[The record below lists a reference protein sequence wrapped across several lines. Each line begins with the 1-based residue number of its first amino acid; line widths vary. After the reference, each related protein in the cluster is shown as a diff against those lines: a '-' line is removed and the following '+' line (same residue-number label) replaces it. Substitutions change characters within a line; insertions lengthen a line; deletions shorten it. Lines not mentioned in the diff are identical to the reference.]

1 MIWIAIRMLTGD
13 RIKFIGLV
21 FGVAFSTLLI
31 TQQLTVFVNLVTR
44 GGSAAYDASAANI
57 WVMDNATRTPDV
69 LYPMPATNLERV
81 RGVAG
86 VGWAVPLLR
95 ANALVRTSD
104 GDLEAVGIVGVDDAT
119 LVGLPRNMLVGKAED
134 LFKPDAVFI
143 DDVGAGRM
151 LPPGTDPIGVRLELN
166 DQRAVISG
174 VADSNPTFTSAVTL
188 FTRYSNALRFVPGT
202 RNRMSFILVRSAPGR
217 DPQAVVDAIERQTGL
232 KARTSDQFARDGV
245 QYIIQNTGIPVN
257 FGITVTLGVIVGIAI
272 VGLTFSLFIRDN
284 IKQFGALKAIGV
296 TNGTIRAMVA
306 AQAGLVA
313 LIGYGLGVAGATG
326 FIYWSESWGGFFK
339 NFYTPWQIPLVSA
352 VAVIVMILLTG
363 VIALRSVLKTDPAEV
378 FR

>member
-13 RIKFIGLV
+13 RVKFIGLV

-44 GGSAAYDASAANI
+44 GGSAAYDISEADI
-57 WVMDNATRTPDV
+57 WVMDPASRTPDV
-69 LYPMPATNLERV
+69 VYPMPSTNLERV
-81 RGVAG
+81 RGVDG
-86 VGWAVPLLR
+86 VAWAVPLLR
-95 ANALVRTSD
+95 ANALVRTVE
-104 GDLEAVGIVGVDDAT
+104 GDLEAVGIVGVDDTT
-119 LVGLPRNMLVGKAED
+119 LIGLPRNMLKGAKQD
-134 LFKPDAVFI
+134 LFAPDAVFI
-143 DDVGAGRM
+143 DDVGAERM
-151 LPPGTDPIGVRLELN
+151 LPPGTDPVGVTLELN
-166 DQRAVISG
+166 DQRAVIRG
-174 VADSNPTFTSAVTL
+174 IADSNPTFTSAVTL

-202 RNRMSFILVRSAPGR
+202 RNRMSFILVRAQQGR
-217 DPQAVVDAIERQTGL
+217 DLQAVKANITRQTGL
-232 KARTSDQFARDGV
+232 KARTSPEFAGEGV
-245 QYIIQNTGIPVN
+245 QYIVQNTGIPVN

-272 VGLTFSLFIRDN
+272 VGLTFTLFIRDN

-296 TNGTIRAMVA
+296 TNGTIRRMVA

-339 NFYTPWQIPLVSA
+339 NFFTPWQIPLVSLAA
-352 VAVIVMILLTG
+352 VLVMILLTG
-363 VIALRSVLKTDPAEV
+363 VLALRSVLKTDPAEV